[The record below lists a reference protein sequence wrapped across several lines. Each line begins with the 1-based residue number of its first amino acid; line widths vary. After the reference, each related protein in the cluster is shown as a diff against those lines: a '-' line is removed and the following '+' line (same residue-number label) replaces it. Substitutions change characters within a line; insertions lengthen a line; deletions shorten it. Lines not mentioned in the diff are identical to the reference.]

1 MDHHCPWVDNC
12 VGHYN
17 YAHFI
22 RFLCLVDIACSYH
35 LIMVSRRIWDAV
47 NARRWVSGAMF

>member
-22 RFLCLVDIACSYH
+22 RFLWLVDITCSYH
-35 LIMVSRRIWDAV
+35 LIMVSLRLWDAV
-47 NARRWVSGAMF
+47 NSKYWVGGAPF